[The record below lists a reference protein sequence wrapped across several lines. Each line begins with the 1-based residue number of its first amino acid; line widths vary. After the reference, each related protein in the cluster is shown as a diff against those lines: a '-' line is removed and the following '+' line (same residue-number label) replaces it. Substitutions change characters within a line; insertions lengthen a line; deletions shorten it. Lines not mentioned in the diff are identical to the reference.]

1 MKLAEAIAH
10 INSVTPRGDDWTG
23 HDISNDDYCQ
33 PTIVDDAIAVILNAV
48 VSGRLRIVEES
59 E

>member
-23 HDISNDDYCQ
+23 HDISDDDS
-33 PTIVDDAIAVILNAV
+33 PTIVDDAIAAILNAV
-48 VSGRLRIVEES
+48 VFGRLRIMEES